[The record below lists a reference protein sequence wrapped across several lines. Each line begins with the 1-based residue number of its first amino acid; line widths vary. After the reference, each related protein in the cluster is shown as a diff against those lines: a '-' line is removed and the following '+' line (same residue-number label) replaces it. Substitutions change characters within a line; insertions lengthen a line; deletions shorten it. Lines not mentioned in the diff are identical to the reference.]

1 MEVVTDLTFLDSKLH
16 NEDHSSHEIKR
27 HLLLGRKIMPELDK
41 IWKTSDLGPSG
52 KASPRSEGTQ
62 WDGKWSG
69 ASGALELGEYPG
81 RTGM

>member
-16 NEDHSSHEIKR
+16 NEDHNSHGIKR

-52 KASPRSEGTQ
+52 V
-62 WDGKWSG
+62 GKQVQDLKGPSG
-69 ASGALELGEYPG
+69 MGSGVEPVEP
-81 RTGM
+81 